1 MATPMAVHTA
11 GMPHSLEVLIRTGT
25 RYQVASENT
34 DPQPQKIH
42 CAAVQHQCDAVERS
56 GTYEGSGI

>member
-1 MATPMAVHTA
+1 MATPMALHAA

-42 CAAVQHQCDAVERS
+42 CSGAASVRCGRTEWDL
-56 GTYEGSGI
+56 